1 MNQTLVQ
8 EINQMHAEFC
18 AGLADPNRLMILY
31 SLSDGPRNVT
41 ELVNSLN
48 LNQPAVSRHLKI
60 LRDRGLVI
68 ASREGQSVLYT
79 LSDRRVIQA
88 LDLLRAVMATKLRS
102 QAALA
107 ESVESR
113 KDETL

>member
-31 SLSDGPRNVT
+31 ALSDRSHNVT
-41 ELVNSLN
+41 DLCSILN

-60 LRDRGLVI
+60 LRDRGLVL
-68 ASREGQSVLYT
+68 SNRDGQSVLYT
-79 LSDRRVIQA
+79 LADARIIQA
-88 LDLLRAVMATKLRS
+88 LDLLRAVMASKLRS

-107 ESVESR
+107 ETVYSGLESS
-113 KDETL
+113 